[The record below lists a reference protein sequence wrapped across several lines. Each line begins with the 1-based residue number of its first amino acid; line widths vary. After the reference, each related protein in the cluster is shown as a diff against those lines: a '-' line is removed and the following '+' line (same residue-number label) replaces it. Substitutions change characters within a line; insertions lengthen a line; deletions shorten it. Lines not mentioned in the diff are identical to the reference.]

1 MDTLKRLSIEADGIC
16 GAITNYSGEPHIT
29 NVTEQLKQSV
39 GEQDIETIQFL
50 LNELKLWFSNNQSG
64 IQYNNFV
71 TNKKMYLG
79 LEQKINNYLIEFE
92 NYNNETTVL
101 IPQKEGTNNT
111 SKKIFISHSSKDKTI
126 CDAFIDLLEGI
137 GLSENVILYS
147 SSPRHGIPGDMDIF
161 EYLRSHLDGGINV
174 YYMLSDNYYQ
184 SVYCLNE
191 MGAAWVKQNDSSTF
205 LLPNFTKSIEG
216 VIDNKKKAFTLN
228 NPIDLVYLKNKLIAE
243 FKIEVSEAKWE
254 EIKNKFLNIVNAEL
268 EKFKGMQ
275 QLESLQKTE
284 QAYAAEQEIRD
295 KILHELEIEKVQ
307 VTIDKQ
313 AELYEKNAQIDVTKQ
328 VFEQI
333 LAGNTDV
340 LKNLEQI
347 SKPQKQGYKI
357 STHPGNKKKRR

>member
-1 MDTLKRLSIEADGIC
+1 MTA
-16 GAITNYSGEPHIT
+16 
-29 NVTEQLKQSV
+29 
-39 GEQDIETIQFL
+39 F
-50 LNELKLWFSNNQSG
+50 
-64 IQYNNFV
+64 
-71 TNKKMYLG
+71 
-79 LEQKINNYLIEFE
+79 
-92 NYNNETTVL
+92 
-101 IPQKEGTNNT
+101 IPQKEGTNNI
-111 SKKIFISHSSKDKTI
+111 SKKIFISHSSKDRTI

-147 SSPRHGIPGDMDIF
+147 SSSRHGIPGDIDIF
-161 EYLRSHLDGGINV
+161 EYLRGHLDGGINV

-254 EIKNKFLNIVNAEL
+254 EIKNKFLNTVNAEL

-275 QLESLQKTE
+275 QLESLQQTE

-357 STHPGNKKKRR
+357 NTHPANKKKRR